1 MLTIEDIVA
10 IRSAEEFERCAL
22 ELFRFQ
28 AERCRPY
35 RRYLELLGVDAE
47 VVTEVEDI
55 PFMPIELFKTE
66 EVYCGEGEPEV
77 VFTSSNTGST
87 VASRHFMASLATYRR
102 AFTEAFRLFY
112 GEPSKWSIYGLLPNY
127 LEREGSSLVYMVDR
141 LIAEAGSGG
150 FYLHDYKQL
159 IADMEADPKP
169 KILLG
174 VSYALWDLAEQYAP
188 KFRDT
193 VVMETGGM
201 KGKRKELLK
210 SELHKILCEGLGV
223 DAIHSEYGM
232 AELTSQAYSSGEG
245 IFRTP
250 RWMRIMLRDVNAPF
264 DHSVKRG
271 GIDIID
277 LANISSCAFIQTQDM
292 GRVLPTGEFI
302 LEGRIAGSDI
312 RGCNLLVHDL

>member
-1 MLTIEDIVA
+1 MLTIEEIVA

-47 VVTEVEDI
+47 AVTKVEDI

-127 LEREGSSLVYMVDR
+127 LEREGS
-141 LIAEAGSGG
+141 
-150 FYLHDYKQL
+150 
-159 IADMEADPKP
+159 
-169 KILLG
+169 
-174 VSYALWDLAEQYAP
+174 
-188 KFRDT
+188 
-193 VVMETGGM
+193 
-201 KGKRKELLK
+201 
-210 SELHKILCEGLGV
+210 
-223 DAIHSEYGM
+223 
-232 AELTSQAYSSGEG
+232 
-245 IFRTP
+245 
-250 RWMRIMLRDVNAPF
+250 
-264 DHSVKRG
+264 
-271 GIDIID
+271 
-277 LANISSCAFIQTQDM
+277 
-292 GRVLPTGEFI
+292 
-302 LEGRIAGSDI
+302 
-312 RGCNLLVHDL
+312 